1 MAPPARA
8 RSSEKGLNEG
18 QNKGRGKGRGKSL
31 RLGLNNGGGARI
43 ERAAIHEFAERAYLN
58 YSMYVILDRAL
69 PYLGDGLKPVQR
81 RIVYAMSELGLNAAA
96 KPKKSARTIGDVIG
110 KYHPHGDIASYEA
123 MVLMAQP
130 FAFRYPLIEGQG
142 NWGSA
147 DDPRSFAAMRYTES
161 RLTPY
166 CNALLDELGQ
176 GTVNWRPN
184 FDGTLAEPEILP
196 AKLPNVLLNGA
207 SGIAVGMATDI
218 PPHNIGEVAAACVK
232 LLDKPSAGMAELLQ
246 CVRGPDYPGGGEIVN
261 TPDEIR
267 GLYESGAG
275 MIRMRATFEIE
286 KRRIVITSLPFQVS
300 GGRVMAQLFA
310 QMQGDLRAAIADLR
324 DESDEARPV
333 RIVIKPRGRVCADE
347 LMSWLCAATDLERA
361 YRANFNV
368 INLDGKPQVMNLK
381 EMLATWL
388 RFRTETVRRRLQWRL
403 DKVGERIEIL
413 QGLLTVHLNVD
424 EVVQIV
430 RRDKAPEAA
439 LTKRFGLTENQART
453 ILEMRLKQLNRIE
466 KIKVETELAELGAER
481 GRLELLLSSER
492 RLKTLVKKELQRD
505 AAAFGDARRTQLV
518 ERAAAQAF
526 RPQQHIA
533 AEPLTVVLSQRG
545 WVCALKGRDAGP
557 DDLDYRSGDRFCDM
571 ARGDSAQTAYF
582 LASDGRIYSAPAH
595 TLPAG
600 RGGSEPLSSRF
611 QVADDADFVSV
622 LTGADDEHCLLISD
636 FGHGFVTTLGQLAAR
651 GRGGRQVMK
660 PAAGARAL
668 AAVKVPDR
676 ASSLIAA
683 ITSEGYLLAVA
694 AADAPLLARG
704 KGSKIIG
711 IPAQR
716 LAERSEYL
724 RYAACIGDGG
734 ALRLQ
739 AGRRGWTMKFADLAD
754 YAGARGRRGRKLPKA
769 WRNIEHIRTE

>member
-8 RSSEKGLNEG
+8 RSPD
-18 QNKGRGKGRGKSL
+18 KGRSL
-31 RLGLNNGGGARI
+31 HKRPNKRLNNGTNNGPRI
-43 ERAAIHEFAERAYLN
+43 EQAAIHEFAERAYLN

-176 GTVNWRPN
+176 GTVGWRPN
-184 FDGTLAEPEILP
+184 FDGTLSEPEILP

-218 PPHNIGEVAAACVK
+218 PPHHIGEVVAACVR
-232 LLDKPSAGMAELLQ
+232 LLDKPSTGIAGLLE
-246 CVRGPDYPGGGEIVN
+246 CVRGPDYPGGGEIVS

-267 GLYESGAG
+267 ALYETGAG
-275 MIRMRATFEIE
+275 MIRMRATWEVE
-286 KRRIVITSLPFQVS
+286 KRRVVITSLPFQVA
-300 GGRVMAQLFA
+300 GGRIMAQLFA
-310 QMQGDLRAAIADLR
+310 QMQGDLRAVIADLR
-324 DESDEARPV
+324 DESDESRPV
-333 RIVIKPRGRVCADE
+333 RIVIKPRGRETSADE
-347 LMSWLCAATDLERA
+347 LMSWLCAATDLERT

-368 INLDGKPQVMNLK
+368 IGLDGKPRVMNLR
-381 EMLATWL
+381 EMLKTWL
-388 RFRTETVRRRLQWRL
+388 GFRIETVRRRLQWRL
-403 DKVGERIEIL
+403 AKVDERIEIL
-413 QGLLTVHLNVD
+413 RGLLTVHLNVE

-439 LTKRFGLTENQART
+439 LRKRFKLTENQART

-466 KIKVETELAELGAER
+466 KVKVETELAELGAER
-481 GRLELLLSSER
+481 ARLTLLLSSER

-505 AAAFGDARRTQLV
+505 GAASGDARRTRLI
-518 ERAAAQAF
+518 ERPAAQAF
-526 RPQQHIA
+526 KPRQTIA
-533 AEPLTVVLSQRG
+533 SEPLTVVLSRRG
-545 WVCALKGRDAGP
+545 WVRALKGHDAGP
-557 DDLDYRSGDRFCDM
+557 DDLEYRSGDRFRDM

-582 LASDGRIYSAPAH
+582 LASDGRSYSAPAY

-611 QVADDADFVSV
+611 QAADDADFVSV
-622 LTGADDEHCLLISD
+622 LMGADDEHCLVISD

-660 PAAGARAL
+660 LAAGARAL

-676 ASSLIAA
+676 ASSLIVT

-694 AADAPLLARG
+694 AAEAPELARG
-704 KGSKIIG
+704 KGNKIIG

-716 LAERSEYL
+716 LAGRGEWL
-724 RYAACIGDGG
+724 AHAACVGDGG

-739 AGRRGWTMKFADLAD
+739 AGRRARTMKFGDLAD